1 MRSAEWLRKTRV
13 AATINRVMTRRTPH
27 YYLLKIARASGWTLL
42 LLMAVYIVTGF
53 SLCGKLGMSGVLDIQ
68 TALVIHKLFD
78 WPLVAVFLVHAAIT
92 VYFALRRWRWIR

>member
-1 MRSAEWLRKTRV
+1 MNGVMASRSP
-13 AATINRVMTRRTPH
+13 N
-27 YYLLKIARASGWTLL
+27 YYLLKIARTSGWLL
-42 LLMAVYIVTGF
+42 LVLMAVYIVTGF

-78 WPLVAVFLVHAAIT
+78 WPLVAVFLVHAAVA